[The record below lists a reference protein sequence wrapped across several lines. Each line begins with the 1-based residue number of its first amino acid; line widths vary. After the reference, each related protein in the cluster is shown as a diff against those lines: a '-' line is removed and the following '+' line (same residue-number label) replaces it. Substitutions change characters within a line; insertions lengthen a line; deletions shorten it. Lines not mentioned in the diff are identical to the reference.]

1 MKNTTAI
8 IITFAACGL
17 ARMPSGTFAQSGGAL
32 ASDESASSSLMA
44 TTPLMMPPGGDPK
57 QDPHAL
63 RAVSMF
69 AIAPPAPRMFELH
82 DLVQII
88 VRESSQAKSESELET
103 DKESKLD
110 GKIPKWTN
118 LGDLLDLQVTTGGE
132 PTPAW
137 QLEFSKEFTGEGDYE
152 RKDDLTMRLT
162 AEVIE
167 VLPNGNLV
175 LEARTHIKTD
185 DEEQTMKVTGI
196 CRPEDVT
203 AANSI
208 LSNQIHDLVVEKLH
222 QGELREASKK
232 GIISK
237 VLETIF
243 AF

>member
-1 MKNTTAI
+1 MRRLSRITI
-8 IITFAACGL
+8 IALACGL
-17 ARMPSGTFAQSGGAL
+17 ACTPSGTFAQSAL
-32 ASDESASSSLMA
+32 VSDESASSSLMA
-44 TTPLMMPPGGDPK
+44 TTPLLMPADAKGE
-57 QDPHAL
+57 PHAL
-63 RAVSMF
+63 RAVSLF
-69 AIAPPAPRMFELH
+69 AIAPPQPRQFELH

-88 VRESSQAKSESELET
+88 VRETSKAKSESELET

-118 LGDLLDLQVTTGGE
+118 LGDLLDLQLTTGGE

-162 AEVIE
+162 AEIIE

-196 CRPEDVT
+196 CRPEDIT
-203 AANSI
+203 AANTV
-208 LSNQIHDLVVEKLH
+208 LSNQIHDLMVEKVH

>member
-1 MKNTTAI
+1 MKNTTSI
-8 IITFAACGL
+8 LITFAACGL
-17 ARMPSGTFAQSGGAL
+17 ARTPSGTFAQSGGAL
-32 ASDESASSSLMA
+32 VSDESASSSLMA
-44 TTPLMMPPGGDPK
+44 TTPLMMPAGGDPA

-69 AIAPPAPRMFELH
+69 AIAPPAPRRFELH

-103 DKESKLD
+103 DKESKIN

-118 LGDLLDLQVTTGGE
+118 LGDLLDLQLTTGGE

-137 QLEFSKEFTGEGDYE
+137 QVEFEKEFTGEGDYE

-162 AEVIE
+162 AEIIE

-196 CRPEDVT
+196 CRPEDIT

-208 LSNQIHDLVVEKLH
+208 LSNQIHDLIVEKMH

>member
-1 MKNTTAI
+1 MKKSASI
-8 IITFAACGL
+8 IIALAVCGL
-17 ARMPSGTFAQSGGAL
+17 ARTPAQVSAQTAL
-32 ASDESASSSLMA
+32 VSDESASSSLMA
-44 TTPLMMPPGGDPK
+44 TTPLMPPADPK
-57 QDPHAL
+57 EEPHAL

-69 AIAPPAPRMFELH
+69 AVAPPQPRRFELH

-88 VRESSQAKSESELET
+88 VRETSQAKSTADLDT
-103 DKESKLD
+103 KKEFDLD
-110 GKIPKWTN
+110 GKIGRWPAFDLQDLLQLQIEAGRTTN
-118 LGDLLDLQVTTGGE
+118 LPEL
-132 PTPAW
+132 
-137 QLEFSKEFTGEGDYE
+137 QLEFDKEFKGEGDYQ
-152 RKDDLTMRLT
+152 RKDDLTARIT

-196 CRPEDVT
+196 CRPEDIT
-203 AANSI
+203 AANTV
-208 LSNQIHDLVVEKLH
+208 LSNQIHDLMIDKVH
-222 QGELREASKK
+222 HGELRKTSKK